1 MSDDGGGDIDIGGG
15 FDNER
20 EGEFTEVTYDSLGD
34 RLKGSCAGICIG
46 LILFFG
52 SFPLI
57 FWNEERAVERYDAL
71 QEGEQQTISVN
82 SFEINPNNEGKLLH
96 FTADIVDG
104 GDAIVDPVFGIVSD
118 GLKLRR
124 NAEMYQ
130 WDEDVQTKTTTTYGG
145 KKKTTK
151 TYSYNKRW
159 QSYLINSNNFR
170 RSGYGNPQY
179 MRFEN
184 EEFDAST
191 IMIGAYTLPDRLRN
205 QIYWGREL
213 QVTIDDITDESLRS
227 EAQYDGNTGGY
238 YFGNSPSYPDIGDQR
253 VWFSETPSS
262 TITIV
267 GVQSGNTLQAFVSA
281 TGEGGDVLLFKEGN
295 FTAAEMYDQAEA
307 ENAAATWILRFVGFA
322 AMALG
327 LYLIF
332 RPIEVFAD
340 IIPCVGSIVG
350 CGIIFMAVLIAAIL
364 SSITI
369 AIAWLVAHP
378 MIGGIVLAVTL
389 TVIGC
394 CAFGVKKL
402 VKKSPDAGG
411 NAYGGGAGKVADGY
425 DSGIAGGSQPPVTNG
440 YNTGIAGGS
449 QPPVTNG
456 YGADIAAD
464 AEEGNIQVVQG
475 AVVADE
481 IPTVQGEVVT
491 ADEKRLHDQIAQQY

>member
-1 MSDDGGGDIDIGGG
+1 MSDDGGGDFDVGGG

-82 SFEINPNNEGKLLH
+82 SFEVDPNNEGKLLH
-96 FTADIVDG
+96 FTADIVNG
-104 GDAIVDPVFGIVSD
+104 GDVIVDPVFGIASD

-130 WDEDVQTKTTTTYGG
+130 WDEDVQTSTTTTYGG

-170 RSGYGNPQY
+170 RSGYDNPQY

-227 EAQYDGNTGGY
+227 EAQYDGSTGGY

-262 TITIV
+262 MITIV

-327 LYLIF
+327 LYLVF

-389 TVIGC
+389 SVIGC

-402 VKKSPDAGG
+402 VKKSPDAN
-411 NAYGGGAGKVADGY
+411 NAYGGGAGKIADGY
-425 DSGIAGGSQPPVTNG
+425 DSGVAGGNQPPVTNG
-440 YNTGIAGGS
+440 YNSGIAGGS

>member
-1 MSDDGGGDIDIGGG
+1 MSDDGGDVEDIGG

-20 EGEFTEVTYDSLGD
+20 EGEFTEVSYESFGD

-46 LILFFG
+46 LLLFFG
-52 SFPLI
+52 SFPLL
-57 FWNEERAVERYDAL
+57 FWNEERAVERYDLL
-71 QEGEQQTISVN
+71 QEGEENTVSIN
-82 SFEINPNNEGKLLH
+82 SLQIDPSNEGKLLH
-96 FTADIVDG
+96 FTADIVNG
-104 GDAIVDPVFGIVSD
+104 GDAIVDPVFGILSD

-124 NAEMYQ
+124 SAEMYQ
-130 WDEDVQTKTTTTYGG
+130 WDEDVQTRTTTTTGG

-159 QSYLINSNNFR
+159 QTYLINSNNFR
-170 RSGYGNPQY
+170 RSGYNNPQY
-179 MRFEN
+179 MRFEG
-184 EEFDAST
+184 EVLDASV
-191 IMIGAYTLPDRLRN
+191 IMIGAFTLPDRLVD

-213 QVTIDDITDESLRS
+213 QVSIDDITDESLRS
-227 EAQYDGNTGGY
+227 EAQYDGSTGGF
-238 YFGNSPSYPDIGDQR
+238 YFGSNPSYPDIGDQR
-253 VWFSETPSS
+253 VSFSETPSS

-267 GVQSGNTLQAFVSA
+267 GVQSGNTLTAFVSE

-327 LYLIF
+327 IYLIF

-350 CGIIFMAVLIAAIL
+350 CGIVFMAVLIAAIL

-378 MIGGIVLAVTL
+378 KIGGIVLAVTL
-389 TVIGC
+389 SVIGC

-402 VKKSPDAGG
+402 VKKSQGSAGS
-411 NAYGGGAGKVADGY
+411 AHGGGPGKVVDEHYNGT
-425 DSGIAGGSQPPVTNG
+425 GGVSQPPV
-440 YNTGIAGGS
+440 A
-449 QPPVTNG
+449 NG
-456 YGADIAAD
+456 YGADVAAD
-464 AEEGNIQVVQG
+464 EEEGNIQVVQG

-491 ADEKRLHDQIAQQY
+491 VDEKRLHDQIAQQ

>member
-1 MSDDGGGDIDIGGG
+1 MSDGGGDVHVDVGG
-15 FDNER
+15 FDNAR
-20 EGEFTEVTYDSLGD
+20 EGEFTEVTYESFGD

-52 SFPLI
+52 AFPLL
-57 FWNEERAVERYDAL
+57 FWNEERAVQRYDAL
-71 QEGEQQTISVN
+71 EEGEAATVSVS
-82 SFEINPNNEGKLLH
+82 SFEIDPSNEGKLLH
-96 FTADIVDG
+96 FSADIVNG
-104 GDAIVDPVFGIVSD
+104 GDAVTDPVFGIVSD

-130 WDEDVQTKTTTTYGG
+130 WDEDVQTSTTTTYGG

-151 TYSYNKRW
+151 TYSYHKQW

-170 RSGYGNPQY
+170 RSGYNNPSY

-191 IMIGAYTLPDRLRN
+191 IMIGAYTLPDRLVD
-205 QIYWGREL
+205 QIYWGREM
-213 QVTIDDITDESLRS
+213 QVSIEDIADASLRS
-227 EAQYDGNTGGY
+227 EAQYDGSTGGF
-238 YFGNSPSYPDIGDQR
+238 YFGNNPSYPDIGDQR

-267 GVQSGNTLQAFVSA
+267 GVQSGNTLKAFVSE
-281 TGEGGDVLLFKEGN
+281 TGEGGDILLFKEGN

-340 IIPCVGSIVG
+340 IVPCVGSIVG
-350 CGIIFMAVLIAAIL
+350 CGITFMTVLVAAIL

-389 TVIGC
+389 SVIGC
-394 CAFGVKKL
+394 CAFGVKKF
-402 VKKSPDAGG
+402 VKKGQDTSG
-411 NAYGGGAGKVADGY
+411 AYGGGGGKVAGGY
-425 DSGIAGGSQPPVTNG
+425 DSGIGGSQPPV
-440 YNTGIAGGS
+440 AS
-449 QPPVTNG
+449 G

-464 AEEGNIQVVQG
+464 EEEGNIQVVQG

-481 IPTVQGEVVT
+481 IPIVQGEVVT